1 VGYEWDT
8 AKADANYRKHGIDFA
23 DAAIAL
29 EDNRALTVEDVSCR
43 LEERFITVCKD
54 PFGVVLV
61 IVFTW
66 RDEDIRLISA
76 RKATGRERRQY
87 EEGR

>member
-8 AKADANYRKHGIDFA
+8 GKADANYRKHGIDFA

-29 EDNRALTVEDVSCR
+29 EDDRALTVEDTSCR

-54 PFGVVLV
+54 PFGAVVV

-87 EEGR
+87 EEGL